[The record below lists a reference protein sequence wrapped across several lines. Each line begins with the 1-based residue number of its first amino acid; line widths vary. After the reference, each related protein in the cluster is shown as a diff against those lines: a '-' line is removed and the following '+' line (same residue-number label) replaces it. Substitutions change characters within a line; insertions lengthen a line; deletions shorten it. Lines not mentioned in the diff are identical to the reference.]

1 MTYSLDANAK
11 PAAMTNASSTSSAQL
26 SAASASTSFPD
37 PLPTFPAY
45 VPKYS
50 LGDSRRKRPGA
61 VTAYTRGRESLPD
74 ANRIPSK
81 RASGAA
87 PIEKPQYVGCRR
99 VRLVRSR
106 STRAWGDLLAGDRVR
121 DHQRD

>member
-11 PAAMTNASSTSSAQL
+11 PAAMANASSTSSAQL

-87 PIEKPQYVGCRR
+87 PIEKPQYV
-99 VRLVRSR
+99 RLSE
-106 STRAWGDLLAGDRVR
+106 STPCAVSVNARLGRPTRG
-121 DHQRD
+121 